1 MDITKVVYTEIIK
14 GVAKSVYETGGI
26 LGESKGIVSYVEL
39 DTGIDRH
46 GMKKCYYSPNTQKL
60 NKCISVWGEYDINF
74 CEIFHSHLGEIVG
87 YCQKAICVI

>member
-39 DTGIDRH
+39 DTGIERH

-60 NKCISVWGEYDINF
+60 NKCISVWGSMIL
-74 CEIFHSHLGEIVG
+74 IFARFFILTWG
-87 YCQKAICVI
+87 K